1 MVGDEDF
8 ATTIRMKSFTKF
20 SDGEVRIQKRFG
32 GHATHAADEFGLNDV
47 ELLLAVAPAIF

>member
-8 ATTIRMKSFTKF
+8 ATAIRMKSFTKF

-32 GHATHAADEFGLNDV
+32 GHATHAADEFGLKDV
-47 ELLLAVAPAIF
+47 ELPLPVAPAIF